1 MRGTVFKNIIRYV
14 AVIAH
19 VLTALLLIVSAFSDR
34 VSPEKSLLFS
44 YLGLVFPFICLLNI
58 FFCIYWLLCRNWKYI
73 LIGVVAFIIG
83 WQSVRGYFPLHL
95 KNESIPDE
103 NVIKALT
110 YNVMGFAYKDHTE
123 ESPNE
128 IVNYIAGSNA
138 DIVCM
143 QEYYSP
149 KSGKGLTAAKL
160 DKALN
165 MYPYK
170 SVILVN
176 NSNWGL
182 AVYSKYPIVNSRRI
196 NYKSENNGS
205 SIHEID
211 INGKKLTLIN
221 NHLESFKLTMEDK
234 TRYSA
239 FIKRAGAE
247 TFDGLKGTIQQKLGP
262 AYLIR
267 AKQARTVAREIRQV
281 KSDYLLVCGDFNDTP
296 VSYAHRTI
304 QGALLDAF
312 AESGRGL
319 GVTYN
324 QNFFWF
330 RIDNILHSSNM
341 QAIKCQT
348 GHVKYSDHYPL
359 WCYFKLTE

>member
-1 MRGTVFKNIIRYV
+1 MAAN
-14 AVIAH
+14 
-19 VLTALLLIVSAFSDR
+19 VLTALLMIASAFSDR
-34 VSPEKSLLFS
+34 VPPEKSLLFS
-44 YLGLVFPFICLLNI
+44 YLGLVFPFICLLNV
-58 FFCIYWLLCRNWKYI
+58 FFIVYWLLFRHWKCI
-73 LIGVVAFIIG
+73 WIGVITFIIC
-83 WQSVRGYFPLHL
+83 WQSVRSYFPLHFG
-95 KNESIPDE
+95 KEPVAGE
-103 NVIKALT
+103 NVIKVLT
-110 YNVMGFAYKDHTE
+110 YNVMGFAYKAHTRK
-123 ESPNE
+123 SPNE
-128 IVNYIAGSNA
+128 IINYIAGSDA

-143 QEYYSP
+143 QEYYFHS
-149 KSGKGLTAAKL
+149 SGKGLTAAKL
-160 DKALN
+160 DKALD

-170 SVILVN
+170 SVVLIN

-182 AVYSKYPIVNSRRI
+182 AVYSKYPISNSRRI
-196 NYKSENNGS
+196 GYKSKNNGS

-234 TRYSA
+234 TRYSD
-239 FIKRAGAE
+239 FIKGVGAE

-267 AKQARTVAREIRQV
+267 ARQARAIAKEVQQAE
-281 KSDYLLVCGDFNDTP
+281 SDYLLVCGDFNDTP
-296 VSYAHRTI
+296 VSYARRTI
-304 QGALLDAF
+304 QGALSDAF

-324 QNFFWF
+324 QNFFLF

-341 QAIKCQT
+341 QAIKCQV
-348 GHVKYSDHYPL
+348 GKVKYSDHYPL